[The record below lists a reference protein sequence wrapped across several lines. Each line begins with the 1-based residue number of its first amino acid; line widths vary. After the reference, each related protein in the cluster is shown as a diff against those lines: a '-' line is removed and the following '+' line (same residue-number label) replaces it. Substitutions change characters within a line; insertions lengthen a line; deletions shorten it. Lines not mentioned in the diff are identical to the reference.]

1 MHLHRP
7 LDGYPVL
14 ARAGAIVP
22 LTRDGLGVGNPDA
35 LELHVFAG
43 ADGDFTLYEDDDAA
57 EPRAVTT
64 RYRYDQAAGELVIEP
79 ASGALDLVPEVRAY
93 RVVVHGL
100 DGVGAA
106 AADGTVA
113 GGGDRCRPTG
123 GRAVRCHGRGG
134 DRAAHRV
141 SGARPTTAWSRGIFD
156 LLATAQIEYPLKDSI
171 WRMLQDETDTVRRV
185 AALQVMELEPAL
197 HAALSELLLA

>member
-1 MHLHRP
+1 VQLHRP

-22 LTRDGLGVGNPDA
+22 LTDGLEVGNPDA
-35 LELHVFAG
+35 FELHVFAG

-93 RVVVHGL
+93 RVVLHGL

-106 AADGTVA
+106 TADGTVLAAETAA
-113 GGGDRCRPTG
+113 GPLVVELSVTTT
-123 GRAVRCHGRGG
+123 
-134 DRAAHRV
+134 
-141 SGARPTTAWSRGIFD
+141 SGATVKLTGERRASDNRVEARIFD
-156 LLATAQIEYPLKDSI
+156 LLAAAQIEYPLKGLV
-171 WRMLQDETDTVRRV
+171 WRMLQDETDALRRV
-185 AALQVMELEPAL
+185 SALQVMELDPPL